1 MLVLSRKKLEDIVIN
16 DEITISVV
24 EIRGDKVRI
33 GINAPK
39 QVPVHRKE
47 VWVAIHG
54 EQPPNHD
61 KRGNAA

>member
-1 MLVLSRKKLEDIVIN
+1 MLVLSRKKNQEIIIN
-16 DEITISVV
+16 DQITISIV
-24 EIRGDKVRI
+24 EIRGDKVRL

-39 QVPVHRKE
+39 EVSVHRKE

-61 KRGNAA
+61 RKGSAA